1 MARRQALH
9 VADVKYTF
17 DAVRGAPD
25 AKAKLKVNP
34 RKLWYENVDAI
45 EAPDPY
51 TVVFRL
57 KKPQPSL
64 LPMLAS
70 GYSPVLPAHV
80 PLAEFKNKC
89 IGTGPVQAQ
98 GEQAGR
104 VRSST

>member
-1 MARRQALH
+1 MK
-9 VADVKYTF
+9 DTF

-34 RKLWYENVDAI
+34 RKLWYENVEAI

-57 KKPQPSL
+57 KRPQPSL

-70 GYSPVLPAHV
+70 GYSPILPAHV
-80 PLAEFKNKC
+80 F
-89 IGTGPVQAQ
+89 GTNLLGDALRDTLDPRLRGA
-98 GEQAGR
+98 
-104 VRSST
+104 